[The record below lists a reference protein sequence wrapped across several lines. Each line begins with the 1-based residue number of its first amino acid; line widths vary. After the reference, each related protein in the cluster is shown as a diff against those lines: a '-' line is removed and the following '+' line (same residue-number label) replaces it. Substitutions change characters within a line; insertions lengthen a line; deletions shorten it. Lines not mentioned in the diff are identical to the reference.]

1 MPSPFENYQGIAAP
15 LGQVNIN
22 TDAIIPAT
30 YMRSASAN
38 LGAGLF
44 ARWRYEENGEP
55 KTDFI
60 LNQTPYDR
68 ASILIAGA
76 NFGCGSSR
84 EAAVWALLRFGIRC
98 VIAPSY
104 ADIFYENCFRNGL
117 LPALVSPAD
126 LEIAL
131 AQSKVPHGGT
141 FSLTSRAP
149 VFSCPKARRLNFLFP
164 PCAAMPCCVAMMT
177 SPRHC
182 AMKKPWPISTSKTA
196 KPDPGFTPWKTQH
209 EQPVY
214 PAA

>member
-1 MPSPFENYQGIAAP
+1 MLSPFENYLGIAAP

-30 YMRSASAN
+30 YLRSASAD

-55 KTDFI
+55 KPDFI

-68 ASILIAGA
+68 AAILIAGA

-126 LEIAL
+126 LEIAM
-131 AQSKVPHGGT
+131 AQSKVPHGGDFFIDLT
-141 FSLTSRAP
+141 RSRIVLPQGKEIEFSIPSMRRDALLRGDDDIATTLRQEEAMAN
-149 VFSCPKARRLNFLFP
+149 FNLKDRQARPWIYAMENP
-164 PCAAMPCCVAMMT
+164 P
-177 SPRHC
+177 
-182 AMKKPWPISTSKTA
+182 
-196 KPDPGFTPWKTQH
+196 
-209 EQPVY
+209 
-214 PAA
+214 

>member
-126 LEIAL
+126 LEIAM
-131 AQSKVPHGGT
+131 AQSKVPHGGDFFIDLT
-141 FSLTSRAP
+141 RSRIVLPQGKEIEFSIPSMRRDALLRGDDDIATTLRQEEAMAN
-149 VFSCPKARRLNFLFP
+149 FNLKDRQARPWIYAMENP
-164 PCAAMPCCVAMMT
+164 P
-177 SPRHC
+177 
-182 AMKKPWPISTSKTA
+182 
-196 KPDPGFTPWKTQH
+196 
-209 EQPVY
+209 
-214 PAA
+214 

>member
-131 AQSKVPHGGT
+131 TQSKVPHGGDFFIDLKRSRIFLPQGEEIE
-141 FSLTSRAP
+141 FSIPPMRRDALLRGDDDIATTLRHEEALAN
-149 VFSCPKARRLNFLFP
+149 FNLKDRQARP
-164 PCAAMPCCVAMMT
+164 WIYAMENPT
-177 SPRHC
+177 
-182 AMKKPWPISTSKTA
+182 
-196 KPDPGFTPWKTQH
+196 
-209 EQPVY
+209 
-214 PAA
+214 